1 MKNYNLLFFNQSID
15 YKYKKHKVLKET
27 KNFVWLQN
35 NKSDNIIKV
44 SKKTNRVWLIRDGY
58 SFETARCNI
67 LEAIN

>member
-15 YKYKKHKVLKET
+15 FKYKKHKAVKET

-35 NKSDNIIKV
+35 DQSDTIKKV
-44 SKKTNRVWLIRDGY
+44 SKKTNRVWIIKNGY
-58 SFETARCNI
+58 GFETAKCNI

>member
-15 YKYKKHKVLKET
+15 FKYKKHKAVKET

-35 NKSDNIIKV
+35 EQSDTIKKV
-44 SKKTNRVWLIRDGY
+44 SKKTNRVWIIKNSY
-58 SFETARCNI
+58 SFETAKCNI